1 MSDDLVKRLRDRRV
15 CSLAQNSC
23 RNDWACEQ
31 AADRIEELEAK
42 LKTMIKPQVAESMV
56 RVAEPMLSD
65 ALAAADKRIEELEKA
80 CKEWADVSQS
90 NYQRAKA
97 AEAKLAKAVE
107 AFTDLE
113 QDCEAD
119 YPPSHGAMKYYIQR
133 ALAEL
138 KGEQP

>member
-1 MSDDLVKRLRDRRV
+1 MSDDLVKVTVCEGKYTFGQRKDGSCYALRYGETWREDIFDGLT
-15 CSLAQNSC
+15 LAM
-23 RNDWACEQ
+23 AHH
-31 AADRIEELEAK
+31 
-42 LKTMIKPQVAESMV
+42 
-56 RVAEPMLSD
+56 
-65 ALAAADKRIEELEKA
+65 IEELEKT
-80 CKEWADVSQS
+80 CDEWAEVSQS
-90 NYQRAKA
+90 NYQRARV

>member
-1 MSDDLVKRLRDRRV
+1 MTDDLVKRLRDERV
-15 CSLAQNSC
+15 AAS
-23 RNDWACEQ
+23 RTE

-42 LKTMIKPQVAESMV
+42 L
-56 RVAEPMLSD
+56 
-65 ALAAADKRIEELEKA
+65 
-80 CKEWADVSQS
+80 
-90 NYQRAKA
+90 AKS
-97 AEAKLAKAVE
+97 VE

-138 KGEQP
+138 KVEQL

>member
-1 MSDDLVKRLRDRRV
+1 MSDDLVKRWDEYV
-15 CSLAQNSC
+15 DSMGSVMGEVEHMAQQM
-23 RNDWACEQ
+23 R
-31 AADRIEELEAK
+31 DRIEELEVK
-42 LKTMIKPQVAESMV
+42 LQDAEQRGYANAME
-56 RVAEPMLSD
+56 AERILHED
-65 ALAAADKRIEELEKA
+65 RIEELEKA

-97 AEAKLAKAVE
+97 AEAKLEV

-119 YPPSHGAMKYYIQR
+119 YLPSYGAMKYYIQR